1 MGPDGVRSSWLL
13 HFPAW
18 YVGFQL
24 GRSKEVVAEADS
36 DDSGSS
42 YDRMLEDASVEGMGQ
57 LEDAVKGASPLAAMI
72 AAVQAASSSREED
85 ETGEPGHPKAAK

>member
-18 YVGFQL
+18 YVGFP
-24 GRSKEVVAEADS
+24 KEVVAEADS